1 MKNGGLLRIVIGV
14 TILHLLLSFASCEC
28 EEKPVPITPEPTV
41 RVLIATGG
49 LGDLSY
55 NDNILRGILE
65 KQRESYFRLEYYNPQ
80 NEAEAAQRLREWQ
93 QNDDPRYYYTILA
106 ASEYENLARK
116 VMPVTETSNYLIIDT
131 RAEDLTIPSLHFSGY
146 GVSFL
151 AGVAA
156 YTQVGAETVAYMG
169 GQQHESYI
177 EECYNGFRD
186 GYVYAGGKGVVE
198 TYLSATW
205 KGFSMPKRAYEMADS
220 LYRLYPFIYAMAG
233 RSNNGVY
240 EYLRDY
246 PRVNGYTAGVD
257 TDQSAYSNRI
267 IGSMIKEIGRC
278 VGQYI
283 ASWMEGTP
291 IPMHQNYTLS
301 SGFMAFKIAD
311 PYKEKLEQ
319 VVAKYLQVAIQK
331 EIEYEKNPH

>member
-1 MKNGGLLRIVIGV
+1 MTKHALLRTVVGLAIAY
-14 TILHLLLSFASCEC
+14 LLSSLMAC
-28 EEKPVPITPEPTV
+28 EEEPVVITPEATV
-41 RVLIATGG
+41 RVLIASSG

-55 NDNILRGILE
+55 NDNILRGIME
-65 KQRESYFRLEYYNPQ
+65 KQREVNFRLEYYSPQ
-80 NEAEAAQRLREWQ
+80 DDAGAEKMIREWQ
-93 QNDDPRYYYTILA
+93 QNDDSRYYYTILA
-106 ASEYENLARK
+106 ASEFENLARK
-116 VMPVTETSNYLIIDT
+116 AMPATETTHYLMFDT
-131 RAEDLTIPSLHFSGY
+131 RAEDLTIPSFHFSGY

-151 AGVAA
+151 AGIAA
-156 YTQVGAETVAYMG
+156 YTQVGAETAAYIG

-177 EECYNGFRD
+177 EECYDGFCD
-186 GYVYAGGKGVVE
+186 GYIYAGGKKVVE
-198 TYLSATW
+198 IYLSATQA
-205 KGFSMPKRAYEMADS
+205 GFAMPRRAYEMADS

-246 PRVNGYTAGVD
+246 PQVNGYTAGVD

-278 VGQYI
+278 AGQYI
-283 ASWMEGTP
+283 ALWLKGAP
-291 IPMHQNYTLS
+291 IPMRQNYTLS
-301 SGFMAFKIAD
+301 SGFMAFKIAG

-319 VVAKYLQVAIQK
+319 VVASHLPIAIQK